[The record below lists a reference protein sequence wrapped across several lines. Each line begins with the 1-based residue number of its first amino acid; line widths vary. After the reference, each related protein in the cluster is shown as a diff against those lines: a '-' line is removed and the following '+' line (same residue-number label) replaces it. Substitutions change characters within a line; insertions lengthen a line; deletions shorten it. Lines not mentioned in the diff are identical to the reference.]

1 MVYQTEFELYII
13 IMTIMK
19 GGKNMKCKV
28 FIGTQPVII
37 IDDDYYTVDTF
48 SEKGDL
54 TKGVAYIIGD
64 YVYPYH
70 GKVKS
75 KKHITNP
82 GIYKIDGEYVIEEP
96 RKKDIDKYSV
106 DNINELSKDS
116 IFQSIESAK
125 EEFIDLEDIEIINNN
140 SSSYK
145 PIITEDDDFLK
156 YVIKKAII
164 DKNINLKNYKSRF
177 GNEYS
182 LNNMKSALTK
192 PTKMTVV
199 NFLRWCE
206 ILGIKF
212 ELTVYDAGLD
222 TMNPLP
228 EDITIS
234 SDDLH

>member
-1 MVYQTEFELYII
+1 
-13 IMTIMK
+13 
-19 GGKNMKCKV
+19 MKCKV

-37 IDDDYYTVDTF
+37 IDDDYYTVDVF
-48 SEKGDL
+48 SENDSLK
-54 TKGVAYIIGD
+54 KGVAYIIGD

-75 KKHITNP
+75 KKDMYLP
-82 GIYKIDGEYVIEEP
+82 GIYKVNGEYVVEEP
-96 RKKDIDKYSV
+96 KKKYKEKYSV
-106 DNINELSKDS
+106 DNINELNKDS

-125 EEFIDLEDIEIINNN
+125 TEFIDLNDIEVINNN

-145 PIITEDDDFLK
+145 PIINPDDDFLK
-156 YVIKKAII
+156 YIIKKAII
-164 DKNINLKNYKSRF
+164 DKDINLKNYKSRF

-192 PTKMTVV
+192 PTKMTVP

-212 ELTVYDAGLD
+212 ELKVYDAGLD
-222 TMNPLP
+222 TINPLP
-228 EDITIS
+228 EEITVG
-234 SDDLH
+234 SDDIH